1 MSDNFLIPTPD
12 QLKED
17 NAKLRK
23 RIDELLEEKL
33 IEVDREQKLWEL
45 YKQQIAMG
53 LGGQYSDYDC
63 LLSAAEALAVWEEK
77 APGILASARDA
88 KAELKEGE

>member
-45 YKQQIAMG
+45 YVKCSPM
-53 LGGQYSDYDC
+53 SP
-63 LLSAAEALAVWEEK
+63 AEALDTAYRYLEWFEEK
-77 APGILASARDA
+77 APGILASACASEDA
-88 KAELKEGE
+88 KLKEGE